1 MDYSRGE
8 IDRGNVALN
17 STLEKGSGNK
27 RGFLDVFKIKKKRN
41 LSDSLYNKRGDKIAD
56 RVSKTGKVLGL
67 TGLGG
72 VVGGAAM
79 NTGKLYNYMTT
90 TMPAAENSLKFT
102 TGGGLISTGSV
113 LPASTS
119 TLAAPLYSAAYGV
132 AASPA
137 ALVGA
142 GVLGAGALLA
152 GGAYAYKKLKQR
164 HDRKKRE
171 RLEAQRNLYV
181 KKHSFFKADYTKD
194 SLYKSKINPFSNNTY
209 DGKKLTNGYLKFI
222 PGAYDD
228 RYNSDT
234 YKILN
239 NGVDDRSWKVRNS
252 NKLGLA
258 KTFGSA
264 VLTGVGTAGAIMAAP
279 VAAIPVFA
287 VGTGLTVK
295 SALKKLKDKDMRA
308 QQLQM
313 KIIDAKERLKK
324 QSHWGDNI
332 VGYSKGDMKNLPTYK
347 GHQLSPGSPFGE
359 IESNRS
365 YELLTDKPFSKK
377 KQLRGSL
384 TMLGALPVGLA
395 TKASLINPM
404 VGVPITI
411 GLAGASEISQ
421 TRKDRDVQIEA
432 IKLANKLKGRRDSI
446 YSRTKRFSM
455 DPRLSGALLYGA
467 GGALGGGYRRT
478 SNR

>member
-1 MDYSRGE
+1 MDYSRGRN
-8 IDRGNVALN
+8 IDRGNIALN
-17 STLEKGSGNK
+17 STLEKGSG
-27 RGFLDVFKIKKKRN
+27 KKKKVSFLN
-41 LSDSLYNKRGDKIAD
+41 SIYSKKGEKIASG
-56 RVSKTGKVLGL
+56 VSKTGKALGL
-67 TGLGG
+67 AGLGG
-72 VVGGAAM
+72 VVGGAADNTGRFYNFM
-79 NTGKLYNYMTT
+79 NTALGAGDRLRFDSGMGILNKGT
-90 TMPAAENSLKFT
+90 
-102 TGGGLISTGSV
+102 V
-113 LPASTS
+113 LPASS
-119 TLAAPLYSAAYGV
+119 SALGAPLYSAAYGI
-132 AASPA
+132 ATSPA

-194 SLYKSKINPFSNNTY
+194 PLYKSKINPFSNNTY
-209 DGKKLTNGYLKFI
+209 NGKKLTNGYLKFI

-258 KTFGSA
+258 KTLGSA
-264 VLTGVGTAGAIMAAP
+264 VLTGAGTAGALMVAP
-279 VAAIPVFA
+279 IAAIPVGA
-287 VGTGLTVK
+287 VGLGLTVK

-332 VGYSKGDMKNLPTYK
+332 VGYSKGDSKNLPTYK

-384 TMLGALPVGLA
+384 TMLGALLIGLA
-395 TKASLINPM
+395 SKASLINPM
-404 VGVPITI
+404 VGVPVTL
-411 GLAGASEISQ
+411 GLTGASEISQ

-432 IKLANKLKGRRDSI
+432 IKLANKLKGKKQND
-446 YSRTKRFSM
+446 F
-455 DPRLSGALLYGA
+455 
-467 GGALGGGYRRT
+467 YRK
-478 SNR
+478 N